1 MDSNATFLH
10 YWRRTTFDWH
20 MKDFKEYFE
29 SGDPEEETSSTLV
42 VQGGIA
48 FTRFTGLDQ
57 DFKKSLIR
65 GLNILKQVRNRV
77 SKSHCYQCVL
87 PHAVL

>member
-1 MDSNATFLH
+1 MDSSETFLQ
-10 YWRRTTFDWH
+10 YWRRATFDWN
-20 MKDFKEYFE
+20 MKDFKTYFE
-29 SGDPEEETSSTLV
+29 IFDPEETSTTLV
-42 VQGGIA
+42 VQGGIV
-48 FTRFTGLDQ
+48 FTRFTGLDK

-87 PHAVL
+87 PHAML